1 MSSDLENKSTLEDFG
16 LTSLPIEWGA
26 PVIGDLLAED
36 RGISVGVMYP
46 GDHCDQGIPLVKA
59 GDLKSNWINPN
70 PPFRITPDK
79 HYEYRRTELEGGELL
94 ISLVGNA
101 GQTAVVPSEM
111 KGWNVARAVAVVRL
125 SNGANPHF
133 IKYALQ
139 SPALGQLMKSW
150 CNTTVQE
157 TLNLKE
163 IRRLPIPFPATSEQK
178 AIAHI
183 LGTIDDKI
191 ELNRKTNETL
201 EAMAKALFKSWFVDF
216 DPVRAKAE
224 GRATGLPAEISDLFP
239 DSFEDSELGEI
250 PNGWRVFELGDCS
263 LHIESGTRPKGG
275 IDKNLAFGIPSI
287 GAESISPIGQF
298 DFSKTKWV
306 NAAFAQS
313 AGRGWIQNYDVALYK
328 DGGKPGEF
336 RPRTALY
343 GDGFPFDKAMVNEH
357 VFLLRS
363 SQLGQPYLYYLFN
376 FDLVLAQIIHKG
388 SSKGAQPGLNQDEVR
403 TSSFVKPDKRVLDVF
418 NLTIEPSI
426 RKQLLLG
433 KNCQVL
439 SQLRDALLPKLIS
452 GEIRIPDAEKMLEK
466 VGV

>member
-1 MSSDLENKSTLEDFG
+1 MSSEHKSIRF
-16 LTSLPIEWGA
+16 
-26 PVIGDLLAED
+26 GDLLASEGTRNGLYKSKEFHG
-36 RGISVGVMYP
+36 RGAKIVNMGELFAYP
-46 GDHCDQGIPLVKA
+46 RLFNVKMKRVDIDSAEEQKFSLKA
-59 GDLKSNWINPN
+59 GDLL
-70 PPFRITPDK
+70 FA
-79 HYEYRRTELEGGELL
+79 RR
-94 ISLVGNA
+94 SLVAEGA
-101 GQTAVVPSEM
+101 GKCSIVKEVEGATVFESSIIRARVDASKADSEYLYYTFSSVVGRNLLGTILRQTAVSGITGTDLVELEIPLPP
-111 KGWNVARAVAVVRL
+111 VA
-125 SNGANPHF
+125 
-133 IKYALQ
+133 
-139 SPALGQLMKSW
+139 
-150 CNTTVQE
+150 
-157 TLNLKE
+157 
-163 IRRLPIPFPATSEQK
+163 EQK

-183 LGTIDDKI
+183 LGTLDDKI

-224 GRATGLPAEISDLFP
+224 GRPTGLPAEISDLFP

-250 PNGWRVFELGDCS
+250 PSGWRVFELGDCS

-306 NAAFAQS
+306 DAAFAQS

-376 FDLVLAQIIHKG
+376 FDLVLAQIIHRG
-388 SSKGAQPGLNQDEVR
+388 SSKGAQPGLNQEEVR
-403 TSSFVKPDKRVLDVF
+403 TSSFVKPDKKVLDVF

-433 KNCQVL
+433 KDCQVL

-452 GEIRIPDAEKMLEK
+452 GELRIPDAEKMLEK
-466 VGV
+466 VGI